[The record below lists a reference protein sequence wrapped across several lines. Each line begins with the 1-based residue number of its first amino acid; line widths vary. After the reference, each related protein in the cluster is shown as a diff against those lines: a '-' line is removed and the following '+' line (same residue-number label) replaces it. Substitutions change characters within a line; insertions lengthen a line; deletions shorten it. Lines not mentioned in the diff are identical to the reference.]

1 MGVDAALAR
10 SRFTGGCARAS
21 EAAAWAAGGVRRS
34 LSMCGVDGTPTVCP
48 FREGCT
54 ACAAVPDAGC
64 VVTSHAF
71 APAIEGDDLWIDE
84 APELYTL
91 TSLGG
96 GGVDG
101 SVGDGDVVVGCLRE
115 LVRGA
120 FTRGLSSTQ
129 AYRVRPFIAALL
141 CARDT
146 GVCGVQTFEAALRW
160 GVEHCAEIDSLLL
173 DAVVRVG
180 SGGGGDAYSRVV
192 GLVDEGAFARGLLL
206 SGTVTRV
213 LVDPRVSAAER
224 ERLAG
229 EFAPVGGAVW
239 ALLSAL
245 WGGGTVNIE
254 QRGEDERADRCNR
267 TMHVLS
273 KNRRAVELLERPRV
287 CIADATGESTAMIV
301 AAVLGHPVEVVGGM
315 VAEVRPVRRLWY
327 RTRVATRTQL
337 GCLKP
342 RGVEGAAVAVA
353 ALVGRVRELTGCVGR
368 MCLCT
373 YKSVADSLVE
383 SGWAERESCVVV
395 HYGAVRGLNLEDDAA
410 PWSLMLTVG
419 DPVRPPG
426 IAELWDAEVG
436 VGLADTLARDEIA
449 QALGRMRTYWGGKCA
464 SPGTMVHVGRL
475 RPSGAHWI
483 DVEPGMLSRARA
495 VDASARIDLERCRQA
510 IGSVAEMANALGVN
524 ARTLQRWIA
533 GESAAPAFV
542 VGAARDTL
550 IDAVR

>member
-1 MGVDAALAR
+1 
-10 SRFTGGCARAS
+10 
-21 EAAAWAAGGVRRS
+21 
-34 LSMCGVDGTPTVCP
+34 
-48 FREGCT
+48 
-54 ACAAVPDAGC
+54 
-64 VVTSHAF
+64 
-71 APAIEGDDLWIDE
+71 
-84 APELYTL
+84 
-91 TSLGG
+91 
-96 GGVDG
+96 
-101 SVGDGDVVVGCLRE
+101 
-115 LVRGA
+115 
-120 FTRGLSSTQ
+120 
-129 AYRVRPFIAALL
+129 
-141 CARDT
+141 
-146 GVCGVQTFEAALRW
+146 
-160 GVEHCAEIDSLLL
+160 
-173 DAVVRVG
+173 
-180 SGGGGDAYSRVV
+180 
-192 GLVDEGAFARGLLL
+192 
-206 SGTVTRV
+206 
-213 LVDPRVSAAER
+213 
-224 ERLAG
+224 
-229 EFAPVGGAVW
+229 
-239 ALLSAL
+239 
-245 WGGGTVNIE
+245 
-254 QRGEDERADRCNR
+254 
-267 TMHVLS
+267 
-273 KNRRAVELLERPRV
+273 
-287 CIADATGESTAMIV
+287 
-301 AAVLGHPVEVVGGM
+301 
-315 VAEVRPVRRLWY
+315 
-327 RTRVATRTQL
+327 
-337 GCLKP
+337 
-342 RGVEGAAVAVA
+342 
-353 ALVGRVRELTGCVGR
+353 